1 MKKSYFISIEGCD
14 GSGKSTQTKL
24 LADFLEEQGKDVLT
38 TREPGGSP
46 GADEIRSL
54 LLTGSV
60 NKWDKITEIFLFS
73 ASRREH
79 LIKTIFPAL
88 QEGKIV
94 LTDRFFDSTLAYQ
107 GYGYG
112 YDEKI
117 VDLVQKT
124 YQIIAGDFQPDL
136 TIILDIDSKLGLS
149 RSLSRKG
156 NTETRFEDMA
166 LTFHQ
171 NVREGFL
178 EIAKQNPQRCVVV
191 DASHSIEAVQKEI
204 QRIIQDKLL

>member
-1 MKKSYFISIEGCD
+1 MKKSCFISIEGCD

-24 LADFLEEQGKDVLT
+24 LADFLESQGRDVLT

-54 LLTGSV
+54 LLKGSV
-60 NKWDKITEIFLFS
+60 SKWDKVTEIFLFS

-79 LIKTIFPAL
+79 LIKTVFPAL
-88 QEGKIV
+88 KEGKIV
-94 LTDRFFDSTLAYQ
+94 LTDRFYDSTLAYQ

-117 VDLVQKT
+117 IDLVQKT
-124 YQIIAGDFQPDL
+124 YQMIAGDFQPDL
-136 TIILDIDSKLGLS
+136 TIILDVDSKLGLS
-149 RSLSRKG
+149 RSLSRQG

-178 EIAKQNPQRCVVV
+178 KIAQQNPHRCVVV
-191 DASHSIEAVQKEI
+191 DASKSIETVQKDI
-204 QRIIQDKLL
+204 QLIIQDRVL

>member
-1 MKKSYFISIEGCD
+1 MKKSCFISIEGCD

-24 LADFLEEQGKDVLT
+24 LADFLKEQGKDVLT

-88 QEGKIV
+88 QQGKIV

-112 YDEKI
+112 YDENI

-124 YQIIAGDFQPDL
+124 YKIIAGDFKPDL

-166 LTFHQ
+166 LAFHQ
-171 NVREGFL
+171 NVRVGFL
-178 EIAKQNPQRCVVV
+178 KIARQNPQRCVVV
-191 DASHSIEAVQKEI
+191 DASPSIETVQQEI
-204 QRIIQDKLL
+204 QRIIRDKIL